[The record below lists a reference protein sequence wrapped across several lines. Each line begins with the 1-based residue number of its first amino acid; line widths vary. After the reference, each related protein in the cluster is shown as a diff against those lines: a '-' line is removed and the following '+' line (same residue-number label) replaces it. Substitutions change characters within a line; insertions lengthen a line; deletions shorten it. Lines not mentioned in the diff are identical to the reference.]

1 MTFPLMGI
9 EAIAKDIDSFERD
22 MGRMKNSIMG
32 VEGGVN
38 TAFPPVQ
45 SFFNLLGLL
54 SGAAL
59 AAGAAIGTSLVGGLT
74 LAIKEASEAE
84 RVWALLAA
92 GIDAANGT
100 LAEGTQFTIEQAQ
113 ALAMQFRDLAGG
125 SDEAIASII
134 DMAVRMGNIT
144 ADQMP
149 KFIQTTLDLAAATG
163 MDAAA
168 AARLLAQAQEDPIST
183 LTRFRKLGIQ
193 FTKDQE
199 AQIKELIK
207 SGKVAEAFALIMD
220 RVGEATGG
228 KAAAMAE
235 TFSEKLEILKNHIG
249 ETFEEIGNKLLP
261 ILTPLADKL
270 LELADKVGPQ
280 LIAFFEQN
288 LLPAIQ
294 TIVGWLNTFLGMD
307 FSNLQTMLPE
317 WVVNLWEDL
326 NTAWNNIV
334 TGWNENLK
342 PALEKLAE
350 WWDQNGSAISTAAS
364 GIGGALLKIASD
376 AIVDGFKALGE
387 GIEKG
392 LGWITEHKQE
402 IIDGLDSIHGWIETN
417 GDTIKRWMEAI
428 AVISLAA
435 LAVDLMGVAAG
446 VAAVAAPYVAFAA
459 VAVAMGTIYDIGE
472 KLAKRD
478 MTDADWQKLAPSE
491 QAAKSIAAAWQEIG
505 KSISGDAD
513 SEIGQ
518 SLNATGRDW
527 GNQIFQGIKDSILDP
542 IWGSN
547 LGSAILTS
555 MGVGLNAT
563 QTDGI
568 LVGAATFWANL
579 AINIVQGISNSLV
592 TADWS
597 AFGSSILTGISA
609 SINIGAE
616 ISNAIVQAM
625 FTDFINNATL
635 YADLIVQALIYL
647 FSQVKNSAANSMNDM
662 VAIGKSMIDGIIKGI
677 KEKINDL
684 IAAVTEALSKIPQAA
699 KDLLGIASP
708 SKLFEGIGE
717 NVMKGFAGGMED
729 SGKEPVKAMKDI
741 IANVSAPPAIGPA
754 GMNRTSNVTNEKN
767 ILEGANIYNN
777 TEFDIQA
784 FAEVVRGI

>member
-1 MTFPLMGI
+1 MSFPLMGI

-22 MGRMKNSIMG
+22 MGRMKSSIFG

-74 LAIKEASEAE
+74 LAIKEASDAE
-84 RVWALLAA
+84 RVWTLLAA
-92 GIDAANGT
+92 GIDATNGT
-100 LAEGTQFTIEQAQ
+100 LADGTQFTIEQAQ

-134 DMAVRMGNIT
+134 DMGVRMGNIT
-144 ADQMP
+144 SDQMP
-149 KFIQTTLDLAAATG
+149 KFIQTSLDLAAATG
-163 MDAAA
+163 MDAAS
-168 AARLLAQAQEDPIST
+168 AARLLAQAYEDPIST

-199 AQIKELIK
+199 AQIKKLVE
-207 SGKVAEAFALIMD
+207 SGKAGEALALIMD

-228 KAAAMAE
+228 KAAAMSE
-235 TFSEKLEILKNHIG
+235 TFSGKLEILKNHIA

-270 LELADKVGPQ
+270 LELADKVGPT

-288 LLPAIQ
+288 LLPTIQ
-294 TIVGWLNTFLGMD
+294 TVVGWLNTFLSMD
-307 FSNLQTMLPE
+307 FSNLQNALPG
-317 WVVNLWEDL
+317 WVVTLWDDL

-342 PALEKLAE
+342 PALDKLSE
-350 WWDQNGSAISTAAS
+350 WWDQNGEAITTAAA
-364 GIGGALLKIASD
+364 GIGGALLKIASQ
-376 AIVDGFKALGE
+376 AVVDGFKVLGE

-402 IIDGLDSIHGWIETN
+402 IIDGLDSIKVWVETN
-417 GDTIKRWMEAI
+417 GDTVKRWMEAI

-446 VAAVAAPYVAFAA
+446 VAAVAAPYIAFAA
-459 VAVAMGTIYDIGE
+459 VAVALGTIYDIGE

-478 MTDADWQKLAPSE
+478 MTDADWEKLAPSE
-491 QAAKSIAAAWQEIG
+491 QAAQSIAAAWKEIG
-505 KSISGDAD
+505 NAISGDAE

-518 SLNATGRDW
+518 DLNATGRDW
-527 GNQIFQGIKDSILDP
+527 GNQIAQGIKDAILDP
-542 IWGSN
+542 MWANPIGA
-547 LGSAILTS
+547 AILTS
-555 MGVGLNAT
+555 LGDGLKAYAT
-563 QTDGI
+563 GGQIIGTNE
-568 LVGAATFWANL
+568 LVNSLGRNLVTELVTFFSTVDWAATFTNWGQIASVL
-579 AINIVQGISNSLV
+579 ISL
-592 TADWS
+592 
-597 AFGSSILTGISA
+597 LMTGMS
-609 SINIGAE
+609 
-616 ISNAIVQAM
+616 
-625 FTDFINNATL
+625 TDLINNATM
-635 YADLIVQALIYL
+635 YADLIIQALVYM
-647 FSQVKNSAANSMNDM
+647 FGQVKNSAANIMTDM
-662 VAIGKSMIDGIIKGI
+662 VAIGKSMVDGIIKGI
-677 KEKINDL
+677 KEKIADL

-699 KDLLGIASP
+699 QDLLDMHSP
-708 SKLFEGIGE
+708 SKLFEGFGE
-717 NVMKGFAGGMED
+717 NIMKGLAGGMED
-729 SGKEPVKAMKDI
+729 SGKEPVKAMRDI
-741 IANVSAPPAIGPA
+741 IANVSAPPSVGPA

-777 TEFDIQA
+777 TDFDIQA